1 MMDCRYR
8 WLLCAGGLSLALLSG
23 CPTAPNYKVPEQAS
37 KEGEQSADA
46 EKGPQLEPFDAPTMA
61 ELDAKADWQDQ
72 PVIDIMERFLKYKAE
87 NPPLVSVEEA
97 LKLKNDSDENNEK
110 ILSALGQ
117 PPKSDS
123 EVNENAEI
131 KRHIGGDI
139 NSTNPIMSSSV
150 SDAEVN
156 GLTGA
161 GFFSF
166 DWNMEPFAPKDTVVS
181 WQTSKDLLYD
191 KVVIRDDLIWS
202 DGKPL
207 TAYDVEFSFQMI
219 MNPDVPVPAVRNG
232 TDKLRWVKAY
242 DERTFV
248 IFHRESMATNVWNCN
263 FPIVPKHIYEES
275 IKTDPRLEGD
285 YHQKLEITP
294 VVAGPYQISKRIKGQ
309 EIVLERREDYYM
321 RNGKQVRSKPRY
333 KTIRF
338 RVLTDSNTAR
348 LALNDGQ
355 LDEMLLTPQQ
365 WVEQTTDN
373 AFYSKNTKVRGMEWT
388 YFYFGWNMK
397 KPWFTDLRVRQA
409 MAYSVNYDQIL
420 NKLCY
425 GLYDQASGCFAEG
438 NWARSKKP
446 RTLYKQDLAKAEKL
460 LVDAGW
466 VDTDGDGIRD
476 KEINGKKVKFEFE
489 IMCTTD
495 QTRIDISTSLAESLN
510 RLGIACNVKPT
521 EFTVMQQRAQDH
533 NYDAMFGGWGA
544 GADPSTSENL
554 WKTNESRNYGG
565 YSNPKVDELFVK
577 AMKELDF
584 DKRAALYQEIDDILW
599 EDQPYAWLYYRSG
612 FYGFNKKLRGYTFSP
627 RGPYSYSPGFD
638 AFWTIAQ

>member
-8 WLLCAGGLSLALLSG
+8 WLLCASGLSLAILSG
-23 CPTAPNYKVPEQAS
+23 CPTAPNYKVPEQAA
-37 KEGEQSADA
+37 KEGEQSAES
-46 EKGPQLEPFDAPTMA
+46 EKGPQLEPFDAPTLA

-97 LKLKNDSDENNEK
+97 LKLKNDSNENNDK

-117 PPKSDS
+117 PPKSES
-123 EVNENAEI
+123 EVNDNAEI

-156 GLTGA
+156 GLTGT

-191 KVVIRDDLIWS
+191 KVVIRDDIVWS
-202 DGKPL
+202 DGKPV

-248 IFHRESMATNVWNCN
+248 IFHKESLATNVWNCN

-275 IKTDPRLEGD
+275 IKKDPRLEGD
-285 YHQKLEITP
+285 YHQKLEINP
-294 VVAGPYQISKRIKGQ
+294 VVAGPYQIAKRIKGQ
-309 EIVLERREDYYM
+309 EIVLERREDFYM

-373 AFYSKNTKVRGMEWT
+373 AFYARNTKVRGLEWT

-420 NKLCY
+420 DKLCY
-425 GLYDQASGCFAEG
+425 GLYEQADGCFAPG

-466 VDTDGDGIRD
+466 VDSDGDGIRD

-584 DKRAALYQEIDDILW
+584 EKRAALYQEIDDILW

-638 AFWTIAQ
+638 AFWTVAP